1 MVFSQEGDQ
10 WEAAAEVPVDQWEAV
25 EAPAAQWVA
34 AEAVEVLGVLW
45 EAAEGV
51 RVALVGVVADRAVVV
66 VVAVGVVEAVGIG
79 ILKLAT
85 LIGPGLKIRLTMF
98 SQVQILDLSFKKIE
112 TLVIQLTEVLIT
124 YLRNDVPESD

>member
-51 RVALVGVVADRAVVV
+51 RVALGGVVADRAVVV
-66 VVAVGVVEAVGIG
+66 VVAAVGVVEAVGIG

-98 SQVQILDLSFKKIE
+98 SQVPIK
-112 TLVIQLTEVLIT
+112 VLKR
-124 YLRNDVPESD
+124 LKLQ

>member
-25 EAPAAQWVA
+25 EALAAQWVA

-98 SQVQILDLSFKKIE
+98 SQVQI
-112 TLVIQLTEVLIT
+112 
-124 YLRNDVPESD
+124 